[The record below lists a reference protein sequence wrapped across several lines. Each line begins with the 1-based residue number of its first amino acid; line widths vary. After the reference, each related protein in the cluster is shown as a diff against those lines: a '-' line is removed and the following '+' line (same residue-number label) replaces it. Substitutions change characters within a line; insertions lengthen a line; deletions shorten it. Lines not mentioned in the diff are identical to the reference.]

1 MFPMRHFVLVYLNS
15 GNGHRS
21 QATVLKEAIEEAH
34 PDAKVT
40 LLNGFGKYNLI
51 CRMLFESGYSF
62 SSNYMEGLWGLTYD
76 FGMKR
81 WFLAVSIRVLMLLTT
96 PYLKKQFK
104 KLNPTDVVSFHF
116 AITLPVRRALL
127 RCGLS
132 PKLSVVA
139 CDPFTAPHAW
149 FYDKRDDFIVYSQ
162 QAKKIAMDFG
172 IPESHLHILPFLLNK
187 RFRDKVTDQQVHDLR
202 EQFGFDQ
209 NKPVVLLAG
218 GGEGLPGA
226 EKIVELCAKNNADF
240 AVAVVCGRNKALQI
254 QLELV
259 KKNHPQL
266 DLHVYGFVNF
276 MDSLVKLCDIA
287 VTKGGPAS
295 VLEVLASGKP
305 LIISHY
311 IYNQELGNMR
321 YAVRNGAGFFIQ
333 KPEDIYAKL
342 EELLSDSSLVER
354 LKSNVESIIGQ
365 GEGIDVS
372 KTARFLLD
380 KPVR

>member
-1 MFPMRHFVLVYLNS
+1 MRHFVLVYLNS

-21 QATVLKEAIEEAH
+21 QAMVLKEALEEAN
-34 PDAKVT
+34 PDVKVT
-40 LLNGFGKYNLI
+40 LLNGFGKHNFI

-62 SSNYMEGLWGLTYD
+62 SSNYLEGLWGLTYD
-76 FGMKR
+76 LGGFR
-81 WFLAVSIRVLMLLTT
+81 WFLALSIRLIMLVCT
-96 PYLKKQFK
+96 PYLRKQLK

-127 RCGLS
+127 RNGQF
-132 PKLSVVA
+132 PNISVVA
-139 CDPFTAPHAW
+139 CDPFTAPKSW
-149 FYDKRDDFIVYSQ
+149 FYDKRDDFVIYSEE
-162 QAKKIAMDFG
+162 AKKIAMDFRV
-172 IPESHLHILPFLLNK
+172 PEERLHILPFLLNK
-187 RFRDKVTDQQVHDLR
+187 RFRERPSKEQIASLR
-202 EQFGFDQ
+202 SEFGFDL

-354 LKSNVESIIGQ
+354 LKSNVESLIGQ
-365 GEGIDVS
+365 GEGLDVS
-372 KTARFLLD
+372 RTARFLLD